1 MQQSL
6 GKRWG
11 RGQKVVA
18 YSDAISTMLNLLSSF
33 TDDKMIPKPI
43 TVHNNF
49 IIILSQYIIFSQNV
63 CYTLYITHIS
73 RQECLGVLE
82 LECTINIK
90 AISVLF
96 CKMTTPFICLLY
108 TSFFRP
114 FSVFSEKGF
123 FVFLVIQRIISK
135 AVRNIRR

>member
-1 MQQSL
+1 MVYSFYFLLVGSRRNEFNSL
-6 GKRWG
+6 WGKIRG

-43 TVHNNF
+43 TVHNDF

-63 CYTLYITHIS
+63 CYMLYITHIS
-73 RQECLGVLE
+73 QQECRGVLE

-96 CKMTTPFICLLY
+96 CKMTTPFIF
-108 TSFFRP
+108 T
-114 FSVFSEKGF
+114 
-123 FVFLVIQRIISK
+123 
-135 AVRNIRR
+135 VR

>member
-1 MQQSL
+1 MNAIVF
-6 GKRWG
+6 GKEMG

-63 CYTLYITHIS
+63 CYTLYITRIS
-73 RQECLGVLE
+73 QQECRGVLE

-90 AISVLF
+90 AISVFF
-96 CKMTTPFICLLY
+96 CKMTTPLYFYCSLKRVPNLLDD
-108 TSFFRP
+108 TS
-114 FSVFSEKGF
+114 
-123 FVFLVIQRIISK
+123 SK
-135 AVRNIRR
+135 

>member
-1 MQQSL
+1 MQSSL

-49 IIILSQYIIFSQNV
+49 IIILS
-63 CYTLYITHIS
+63 
-73 RQECLGVLE
+73 
-82 LECTINIK
+82 
-90 AISVLF
+90 
-96 CKMTTPFICLLY
+96 
-108 TSFFRP
+108 
-114 FSVFSEKGF
+114 
-123 FVFLVIQRIISK
+123 
-135 AVRNIRR
+135 

>member
-1 MQQSL
+1 M

-49 IIILSQYIIFSQNV
+49 IIILSQYIIFLKTYVIRYMMHNSQ
-63 CYTLYITHIS
+63 
-73 RQECLGVLE
+73 QECQGILE

-96 CKMTTPFICLLY
+96 L
-108 TSFFRP
+108 
-114 FSVFSEKGF
+114 
-123 FVFLVIQRIISK
+123 
-135 AVRNIRR
+135 